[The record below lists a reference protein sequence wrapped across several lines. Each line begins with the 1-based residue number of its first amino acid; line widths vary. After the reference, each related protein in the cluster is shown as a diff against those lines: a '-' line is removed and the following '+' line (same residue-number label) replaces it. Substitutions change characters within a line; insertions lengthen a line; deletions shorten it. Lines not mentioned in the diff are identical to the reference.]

1 MKTALTSTPVLLI
14 SLSLIGVAPA
24 LSGVQASVTRV
35 SLSSS
40 AGEGNATSSLPS
52 TNDDGR
58 YVIFYSD
65 ASNLVAGDTNGAS
78 DIFVR
83 DRRLGTTTRVS
94 VDNGGAQANSASYRA
109 ANSADGH
116 TVVFDSFAQLGGD
129 TNSFVDIF
137 VRNWRTD
144 STTLVSS
151 AAWGSPNY
159 HSGGEPGI
167 SGDGQRVV
175 FASSSDNMVGVDKN
189 LDFICDTGCDT
200 NSVRDI
206 FVRDISTATTRRVSL
221 SSAGTEAN
229 GDSQYPAISANG
241 QYVAFSSTA
250 TNLVAGDGNNLRDIF
265 VHNLNNNQTIRAS
278 VDTSGGDPN
287 GGSAADGS
295 IGPVLNATGRYVAF
309 YSEASDLIAGDTN
322 GAGDIFVRDLQAGL
336 TKRVSLTLSGGQ
348 RPSASTA
355 PAISGDGRWVAY
367 NAAGG
372 IFLYDQM
379 SERTTQITTNGYS
392 PAISLNSCAVF
403 FASND
408 ASLVASDTNFATDVF
423 ASGADSDGDSLCDH
437 WESAGIDGNGDGSSD
452 FPIQGAPYNANPNHK
467 DLFLEIDYMVG
478 AGGETHRPDPVAL
491 QAVVKAFANAP
502 VSNPDGKPGI
512 TLHLLVD
519 SAGVNLPE
527 SDALPHSAFLN
538 FGGLLPVDDFDTA
551 KTLFFGAPGDSIAV
565 LAARRLAF
573 RYAIFAH
580 ALMPDNLA
588 TTGNESGISG
598 ISEIGGNDL
607 IVSLGLWSGGVGSR
621 DQQAGTLMHEFGHTL
636 GLRHGGGDDLNC
648 KPNYLSVMSYSRQF
662 NQSITDAALG
672 NIFFFRALDY
682 SHSAL
687 PNITESALNEGVG
700 IGSTTRFLYGVAN
713 GTAIRRGPTAAD
725 AKSPT
730 ATDWNNN
737 GVTTNSA
744 VTADINRINA
754 LGCGDDNFDTVQ
766 DGQTILRGHADWDAL
781 QYDFRI
787 SSDFADGIHLNLPAG
802 PEIRFDQVTIVPG
815 SDGDGIPDA
824 HDNCPTV
831 FNPGQEDKD
840 ADGLGDACDWYFV
853 YLPLAAR

>member
-1 MKTALTSTPVLLI
+1 M
-14 SLSLIGVAPA
+14 PA
-24 LSGVQASVTRV
+24 TWS
-35 SLSSS
+35 
-40 AGEGNATSSLPS
+40 P
-52 TNDDGR
+52 
-58 YVIFYSD
+58 
-65 ASNLVAGDTNGAS
+65 GDTNGAS

-116 TVVFDSFAQLGGD
+116 TVVFDSFAQLDGD

-355 PAISGDGRWVAY
+355 PAIS
-367 NAAGG
+367 
-372 IFLYDQM
+372 
-379 SERTTQITTNGYS
+379 
-392 PAISLNSCAVF
+392 LNSCAVF

-423 ASGADSDGDSLCDH
+423 ASGADSDG
-437 WESAGIDGNGDGSSD
+437 E
-452 FPIQGAPYNANPNHK
+452 
-467 DLFLEIDYMVG
+467 
-478 AGGETHRPDPVAL
+478 
-491 QAVVKAFANAP
+491 
-502 VSNPDGKPGI
+502 
-512 TLHLLVD
+512 
-519 SAGVNLPE
+519 
-527 SDALPHSAFLN
+527 
-538 FGGLLPVDDFDTA
+538 
-551 KTLFFGAPGDSIAV
+551 
-565 LAARRLAF
+565 
-573 RYAIFAH
+573 
-580 ALMPDNLA
+580 
-588 TTGNESGISG
+588 
-598 ISEIGGNDL
+598 
-607 IVSLGLWSGGVGSR
+607 
-621 DQQAGTLMHEFGHTL
+621 
-636 GLRHGGGDDLNC
+636 
-648 KPNYLSVMSYSRQF
+648 
-662 NQSITDAALG
+662 
-672 NIFFFRALDY
+672 
-682 SHSAL
+682 
-687 PNITESALNEGVG
+687 
-700 IGSTTRFLYGVAN
+700 
-713 GTAIRRGPTAAD
+713 
-725 AKSPT
+725 
-730 ATDWNNN
+730 
-737 GVTTNSA
+737 
-744 VTADINRINA
+744 
-754 LGCGDDNFDTVQ
+754 
-766 DGQTILRGHADWDAL
+766 
-781 QYDFRI
+781 
-787 SSDFADGIHLNLPAG
+787 
-802 PEIRFDQVTIVPG
+802 
-815 SDGDGIPDA
+815 
-824 HDNCPTV
+824 
-831 FNPGQEDKD
+831 
-840 ADGLGDACDWYFV
+840 
-853 YLPLAAR
+853 